1 MARGVLD
8 FQVMSPGST
17 RGLLLW
23 GLLLLTSSATPAT
36 SQRNTVEVWVRAPTS
51 SAADAGRLEQRTI
64 DLATA
69 PWVEVDRFDAQYGVH
84 HRYRG
89 VTLQWLLHTGSVP
102 GMVDLALL
110 HFDNGMVV
118 PLPFRDTTAMERLA
132 PFIALEVWVDS
143 PGERVWS
150 RDLPDISRKGEESE
164 DWRPIR
170 FQGGKF
176 VVQTLWHPEVPEVT
190 PRVFSPWQHV
200 DRLAGVELAQSEAYR
215 RQFQGSGSAA
225 VANGYRTFLE
235 RCQFC
240 HGVRQVGA
248 HFGWDFAEPVPL
260 HTYRDPHSL
269 WFHAK
274 YREMDATARGLM
286 MPAFPDL
293 GPTQAAALW
302 AWMQA
307 IVTSGPAPYRP

>member
-8 FQVMSPGST
+8 FQVMRPGST
-17 RGLLLW
+17 RRLLLCAVMS
-23 GLLLLTSSATPAT
+23 LASSASPAP
-36 SQRNTVEVWVRAPTS
+36 SQRNTVEVWVRAPGS
-51 SAADAGRLEQRTI
+51 SSADAGQLQERTV
-64 DLATA
+64 DLAIA
-69 PWVEVDRFDAQYGVH
+69 PWMEVDRFDAQYGAR

-89 VTLQWLLHTGSVP
+89 VTLQWVLRAGSVP
-102 GMVDLALL
+102 AAVDLALL

-118 PLPFRDTTAMERLA
+118 PLPFRDTSAMERLA
-132 PFIALEVWVDS
+132 PFIAVEVWVES
-143 PGERVWS
+143 PGGAGWS
-150 RDLPDISRKGEESE
+150 RDLPDISKKGDESE

-170 FQGGKF
+170 FQGGKL

-190 PRVFSPWQHV
+190 PREFSPWQHV

-225 VANGYRTFLE
+225 VANGYRVFSE

-248 HFGWDFAEPVPL
+248 HYGWDFAEPVPL

-274 YREMDATARGLM
+274 YREFDATARGLM

-293 GPTQAAALW
+293 GQTQAAALW
-302 AWMQA
+302 AWMEA